1 MHKPASLPG
10 RSGGRVQ
17 AAGRGV
23 GLVSDAAAR
32 VSCRGRSGC
41 WKPRQ
46 HTPPTARL
54 GRRSFPSSLPK
65 TSDGKIVRQLL
76 TSIKKKKKKC
86 SSIHFQF
93 SHTPLGQMAQPMPRT
108 SRDGAASADFK
119 KERLLRSAL
128 RHRRSLQLP
137 EDPKATTRARGGG
150 GGGGEQVLWLTF
162 PSFLSLAIPSQFQAS
177 CLVSESDWAVPF

>member
-23 GLVSDAAAR
+23 RLVSDAAAR
-32 VSCRGRSGC
+32 VSCRGRSGR
-41 WKPRQ
+41 WKPRR
-46 HTPPTARL
+46 HTLPTAFL

-76 TSIKKKKKKC
+76 TSIKKKKKC

-108 SRDGAASADFK
+108 SRDGAAFLIPIRLES
-119 KERLLRSAL
+119 ERKGW
-128 RHRRSLQLP
+128 P
-137 EDPKATTRARGGG
+137 ARYS
-150 GGGGEQVLWLTF
+150 T
-162 PSFLSLAIPSQFQAS
+162 A
-177 CLVSESDWAVPF
+177 